1 MYPCRTGCNP
11 EYPTLAPTLFQ
22 SVVSAED
29 QDTNV
34 HMFCEYLCPVLPPT
48 ELNDQGKI
56 ARMVRMMPLDPN
68 QL

>member
-1 MYPCRTGCNP
+1 M
-11 EYPTLAPTLFQ
+11 LAPFLFQ
-22 SVVSAED
+22 AVVSAED

-56 ARMVRMMPLDPN
+56 ARMVRMMPSDPN
-68 QL
+68 